1 MFCMD
6 DMVSQN
12 HMLRL
17 IDRAV
22 DWTFIYDLVGEKYC
36 PDNRI
41 PGMDPD
47 MLIKIL
53 FISEPLQNEKH
64 EADHQAVI
72 NMAGFS
78 DTAFIQGMNMTAVHS
93 KQSMIR

>member
-1 MFCMD
+1 
-6 DMVSQN
+6 
-12 HMLRL
+12 
-17 IDRAV
+17 
-22 DWTFIYDLVGEKYC
+22 
-36 PDNRI
+36 
-41 PGMDPD
+41 MDPD